1 MKPSLVI
8 YTHTDVKD
16 VWPICFGQ
24 LKKYIKD
31 YKVYVCLDAPNESI
45 PNDYIQIIY
54 DDKNDYSERWVEI
67 LSKIEDDVLLFL
79 HEDMFLMDFPKS
91 DLIETYAKYVSDKKV
106 NTIKLLYVGDDGIIY
121 KEDKTLIQNGFARFS
136 IQPTIFRK
144 ETLHA
149 IVTQYPNKNI
159 WQLEECITLNDLDY
173 MVRLGG
179 EPKRGIYHYDSFVF
193 PFLSSAITKGK
204 WNMMDYES
212 ELNELFHIYNINPFE
227 RGIL

>member
-54 DDKNDYSERWVEI
+54 NDTNNYTERWVEI
-67 LSKIEDDVLLFL
+67 LSKIEDDLLLFL
-79 HEDMFLMDFPKS
+79 HEDMLLIDFPKF
-91 DLIETYAKYVSDKKV
+91 DLIEKYASYVNDKKV
-106 NTIKLLYVGDDGIIY
+106 NTVKLIYAGDGGVTYEYD
-121 KEDKTLIQNGFARFS
+121 ETLIQNGLARFS

-144 ETLHA
+144 ETLQK
-149 IVTQYPNKNI
+149 IVTDYPNQNI
-159 WQLEECITLNDLDY
+159 WQLEGCITLDALDY
-173 MVRLGG
+173 MVKLGG
-179 EPKRGIYHYDSFVF
+179 EPKRGMYHYDSFVF
-193 PFLSSAITKGK
+193 PFMSSAITKGK
-204 WNMMDYES
+204 WNMMEYAN
-212 ELNELFHIYNINPFE
+212 ELNPMFEEYNINPFE
-227 RGIL
+227 RGII